1 MASPPAAPTVQD
13 LQRISRLAA
22 IRISRDEAEM
32 LLGEAL
38 RDDIG
43 EYTISRGGRGL
54 RIQAFAG
61 TAMFRRFWVI
71 WSPDGTGI
79 SVFEWREATDSRRLD
94 YRA

>member
-1 MASPPAAPTVQD
+1 MCGIRYETS
-13 LQRISRLAA
+13 RISRLAA
-22 IRISRDEAEM
+22 TRISRDEAEM

-43 EYTISRGGRGL
+43 EYTISRGGWGL
-54 RIQAFAG
+54 GIQAFAG

-71 WSPDGTGI
+71 WFPDGTGI
-79 SVFEWREATDSRRLD
+79 SVFEWREATDPRRLD